1 MTWPSLPSAPSPP
14 ASVSEAQYPPSTQ
27 GERLSSGRGF
37 CWTPWTA
44 VSPSCGAHRSSP
56 ALHPPPPSLP
66 CGGSVVSAS
75 FCESSTRRTSPGAV
89 RVQDALKKSRAGH
102 GGREREAPAAQGRKG
117 HPGEEGTTLAPSLHV
132 HTQQTTCSPTGH
144 RDGTPGPLQ
153 LHN

>member
-1 MTWPSLPSAPSPP
+1 MDGRLPVLRP
-14 ASVSEAQYPPSTQ
+14 AGLTDPHPRST
-27 GERLSSGRGF
+27 
-37 CWTPWTA
+37 
-44 VSPSCGAHRSSP
+44 
-56 ALHPPPPSLP
+56 PPPPSLP

-144 RDGTPGPLQ
+144 RDGTPGHFSRTTDPLSHRGVKQ
-153 LHN
+153 WPSSVHPESPVGAGHHRH